1 MENLSD
7 EMTYFENM
15 SRAFA
20 MKAHNIATVLHRKID
35 NPPTNGIWG
44 RIELP
49 VLQAAGNPG
58 GIVDYV
64 STVVILGCYVRE
76 LTVACRLLLSMRR
89 IPAGGKWSGIGLT
102 LAD

>member
-1 MENLSD
+1 MQSFED

-20 MKAHNIATVLHRKID
+20 MKAHNIATVLHRELD

-58 GIVDYV
+58 GMVDYV
-64 STVVILGCYVRE
+64 RTILILRCYARE
-76 LTVACRLLLSMRR
+76 LTGTCRLLPSMRR
-89 IPAGGKWSGIGLT
+89 IPAVG
-102 LAD
+102 